1 MIPESVLSPSE
12 SASVSGHVPVGPDL
26 GATHHVASGGIDHH
40 GIHMTDDRPS
50 PYTTRDDFAA
60 ACDDLS
66 IRHTRTKPRHA
77 WTNGFVERLQ
87 GTILHE
93 HWRVVFRRYFT
104 ARGQLET
111 SLQSFLACYYDQRP
125 HPGIPYKGRTPP
137 TLFWGLDGISREA

>member
-66 IRHTRTKPRHA
+66 IRHTRTKPRDGPWSPQEHQFPVPLKSPQSPKFLIVMCLIHPSQM
-77 WTNGFVERLQ
+77 TPKKGKVRLIQ
-87 GTILHE
+87 A
-93 HWRVVFRRYFT
+93 FT
-104 ARGQLET
+104 MDL
-111 SLQSFLACYYDQRP
+111 
-125 HPGIPYKGRTPP
+125 P
-137 TLFWGLDGISREA
+137 T